1 MVSNTEKDRMNK
13 IEIQLYSK
21 NRWKRAEENYHVKT
35 WLDLKKAREGI
46 TYQKRTGSHNNLSS

>member
-21 NRWKRAEENYHVKT
+21 NRWKRAKENYHVKT
-35 WLDLKKAREGI
+35 WLDLEKAR
-46 TYQKRTGSHNNLSS
+46 

>member
-21 NRWKRAEENYHVKT
+21 NRWKRAEEKYHVKT
-35 WLDLKKAREGI
+35 WLDLEKAR
-46 TYQKRTGSHNNLSS
+46 